1 MIELEW
7 SKTKSILIIGLIL
20 TNVILSLY
28 LFSSDSLFSK
38 GDISEDQSLKEVIS
52 ILEKNNIYINMDSV
66 NYYQIIQDLELE
78 YEIYEL
84 DKIGKS
90 IIDGDFEVDENAAY
104 SDNERVEIYSNTE
117 IVYENENNSTENSD
131 ADSKN
136 AEIVADKFISK
147 IGFSN
152 DDKYIFSTSI
162 NDNTT
167 TITYKQSYNGF
178 FLEDTYMNVVVKG
191 DTVVEFNRKWFKIK
205 NVYDNNRRVIAPS
218 KALFL
223 FMDQFENSNSKIIIT
238 DISFGYKLDTGVINS
253 NVASGDAFPYWRI
266 RTESDKIYFIE
277 AIEK

>member
-1 MIELEW
+1 VEW

-20 TNVILSLY
+20 TNSILALY

-66 NYYQIIQDLELE
+66 NYYRIIQDLELE
-78 YEIYEL
+78 YENYDLEKLGRKVITEDYTSDGNKIYTRS
-84 DKIGKS
+84 KS
-90 IIDGDFEVDENAAY
+90 I
-104 SDNERVEIYSNTE
+104 E
-117 IVYENENNSTENSD
+117 IVSDTELLYRNNFETLDEKRLDLKD
-131 ADSKN
+131 AESL
-136 AEIVADKFISK
+136 ASRFVSM
-147 IGFSN
+147 IGFGS
-152 DDKYIFSTSI
+152 DDKYVFSTSI
-162 NDNTT
+162 EDD
-167 TITYKQSYNGF
+167 TISIVYKQNYNGF
-178 FLEDTYMNVVVKG
+178 FLEDTYMTVTIKG
-191 DTVVEFNRKWFKIK
+191 NNISEFRRKWFKIN

-223 FMDQFENSNSKIIIT
+223 FMEKFEDMDEKIVIT

-277 AIEK
+277 AVEK